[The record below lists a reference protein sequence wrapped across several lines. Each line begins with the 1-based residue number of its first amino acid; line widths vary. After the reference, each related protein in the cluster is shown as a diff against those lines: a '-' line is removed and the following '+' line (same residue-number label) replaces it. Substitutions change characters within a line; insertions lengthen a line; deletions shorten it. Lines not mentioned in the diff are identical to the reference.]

1 MMQLQCTQS
10 LSLLCCFHSK
20 DFVIMQCT
28 ACYVKLFII
37 LSRISVSDIEFKY
50 FLPNSGSGVL
60 VFRTGQVGVW
70 WPSRESGWKQ
80 TEIMLLC
87 IISIWFTWLCLMSL
101 AIKRKLAVLCATAG
115 GGIWW
120 RHLKSLMKISS
131 DELMSL
137 SEVSNFVTSGYETQ
151 CFLQKRVCW
160 NVKKL
165 WIWQM

>member
-1 MMQLQCTQS
+1 
-10 LSLLCCFHSK
+10 
-20 DFVIMQCT
+20 MQCT

-80 TEIMLLC
+80 REIMLLC

-101 AIKRKLAVLCATAG
+101 VIKRKLAVLCATAG
-115 GGIWW
+115 GGIWQDVSKANDENRQW
-120 RHLKSLMKISS
+120 R
-131 DELMSL
+131 SL

>member
-1 MMQLQCTQS
+1 
-10 LSLLCCFHSK
+10 
-20 DFVIMQCT
+20 MQCT

-80 TEIMLLC
+80 REIMLLC

-101 AIKRKLAVLCATAG
+101 VIKRKLAVLCATAG
-115 GGIWW
+115 GGIWQDVSKANDENRQW
-120 RHLKSLMKISS
+120 R
-131 DELMSL
+131 SL

-160 NVKKL
+160 NVKKIMDMTDVEEFFL
-165 WIWQM
+165 RIMLY

>member
-1 MMQLQCTQS
+1 
-10 LSLLCCFHSK
+10 
-20 DFVIMQCT
+20 MQCT

-80 TEIMLLC
+80 REIMLLC

-101 AIKRKLAVLCATAG
+101 VIKRKLAVLCATAG
-115 GGIWW
+115 GGIW
-120 RHLKSLMKISS
+120 RRRLKSLMKIGS
-131 DELMSL
+131 DDVSL
-137 SEVSNFVTSGYETQ
+137 WSFQFRHLWVWDSVLSPKNVSAEMLKNYGYDRCRRNFFWESYCIRGKVADTSVQ
-151 CFLQKRVCW
+151 
-160 NVKKL
+160 
-165 WIWQM
+165 